1 VHQLREQMV
10 QHLGDLRVGVLY
22 LALHHR
28 IFRAVLRDVSVE
40 LEHRPLLVISSM
52 DTLKKKL
59 LELVGIFTV
68 LLYGLVCVA

>member
-28 IFRAVLRDVSVE
+28 IAVLRDVSVE

-52 DTLKKKL
+52 DTLKKSSWK
-59 LELVGIFTV
+59 LVGIFTV